1 MLEKKEGNMQ
11 NSEKPSLFLRV
22 ESTCLTNFFYLL
34 QSGFVLKIRVGMNVE
49 TTLTQEFGLSH
60 DLLEKI
66 QTVFLDGKAV
76 DNLDAS
82 VVREGSILA
91 LSAAMPGLVGA
102 TLRRGSYYAAMRSQ
116 ITAAETHDTAVV
128 KDGMVRVKVFNILL
142 KELAPI
148 FLRKGIWIEK
158 KVLRDF
164 LAGQPQSFWSC
175 CKEARINGAEVAP
188 EAVVNWPWPNED
200 ELIRLAVE
208 ASDPEA

>member
-1 MLEKKEGNMQ
+1 MPNTD
-11 NSEKPSLFLRV
+11 KPGLLLSV
-22 ESTCLTNFFYLL
+22 ESDGLASFFYLL
-34 QSGFVLKIRVGMNVE
+34 QSGFGSQIRVGQNVE
-49 TTLTQEFGLSH
+49 TTLTREFGL
-60 DLLEKI
+60 DAGLIEKI

-76 DNLDAS
+76 DDLAAS

-102 TLRRGSYYAAMRSQ
+102 TLRRGGYYAAMRSQ
-116 ITAAETHDTAVV
+116 ITAVETHDTAVV

-164 LAGQPQSFWSC
+164 LAAQPQSFWSG

-188 EAVVNWPWPNED
+188 EAVVNWPWPDED
-200 ELIRLAVE
+200 EHIRLAVE